1 MITND
6 IKMNNIPKRIF
17 LNVGDLEDSNID
29 FAELRDV
36 TWSAERIY
44 DTDVEYI
51 LKPSQAKKS
60 VARLAKE
67 ANGRSRACRTCK
79 YLKRCTPE
87 ISELCCKAFVE
98 GYTKGYKQGRKI

>member
-1 MITND
+1 M
-6 IKMNNIPKRIF
+6 KNIPKRIF

-29 FAELRDV
+29 FAELHDV
-36 TWSAERIY
+36 TWSAERIN
-44 DTDVEYI
+44 DTDIEYI
-51 LKPSQAKKS
+51 LKPSKAKKS

-87 ISELCCKAFVE
+87 ISEICCKAFEE
-98 GYTKGYKQGRKI
+98 GYTKGYKQGRNG